1 MSEQAEVQQASGLDT
16 AKLVAASAL
25 VVAGI
30 VAYYWFDAQTDWL
43 RYGYVLGGIVLGL
56 LLAWQTEI
64 GRNTWTFILTSRNE
78 VRKMV
83 WPSREETLQTAAA
96 VIFVALLTAV
106 LMWLLDVALFYA
118 LAPITGQGG

>member
-16 AKLVAASAL
+16 AKLIAASAL

-30 VAYYWFDAQTDWL
+30 VAYYWFDAQNDWL
-43 RYGYVLGGIVLGL
+43 RYGYVLGGVVLGL

>member
-16 AKLVAASAL
+16 AKLGAAIAL
-25 VVAGI
+25 VIAGV
-30 VAYYWFDAQTDWL
+30 VAYYWFDTQADGL
-43 RYGYVLGGIVLGL
+43 RYAYVVGGLVLGV

-83 WPSREETLQTAAA
+83 WPSREETLQTTAA

-106 LMWLLDVALFYA
+106 LMWLLDVVLFWALRG
-118 LAPITGQGG
+118 LTGQGG